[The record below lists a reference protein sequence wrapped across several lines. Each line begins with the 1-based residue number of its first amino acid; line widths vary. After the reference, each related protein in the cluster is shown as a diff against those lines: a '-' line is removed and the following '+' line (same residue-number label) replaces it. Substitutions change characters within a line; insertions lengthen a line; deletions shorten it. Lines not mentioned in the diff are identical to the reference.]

1 MSYWRPPETG
11 WMDEWGRN
19 HKREQCTPHILRA
32 SSAWNR
38 EILLMYFVPIES
50 LCFMKVKDDD
60 DVDSYFKF

>member
-1 MSYWRPPETG
+1 
-11 WMDEWGRN
+11 MDEWGRN